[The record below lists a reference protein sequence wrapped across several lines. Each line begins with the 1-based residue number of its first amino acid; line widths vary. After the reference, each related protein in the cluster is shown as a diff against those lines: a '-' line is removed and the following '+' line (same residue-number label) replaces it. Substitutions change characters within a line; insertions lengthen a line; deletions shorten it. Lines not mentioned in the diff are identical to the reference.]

1 MITGF
6 KVLAGLKGL
15 RGTPLDL
22 FGYSYDRR
30 LERALIAEY
39 EGDAETVLK
48 ALAPETERTAI
59 ALLSLPDDI
68 RGYGPVK
75 QQAYDKSR
83 AKRAALLKDLSNPP
97 PLVQRQIAAE

>member
-1 MITGF
+1 M
-6 KVLAGLKGL
+6 KG
-15 RGTPLDL
+15 
-22 FGYSYDRR
+22 
-30 LERALIAEY
+30 
-39 EGDAETVLK
+39 
-48 ALAPETERTAI
+48 LAPETELTAI

-83 AKRAALLKDLSNPP
+83 SVRRLKDLSNPP